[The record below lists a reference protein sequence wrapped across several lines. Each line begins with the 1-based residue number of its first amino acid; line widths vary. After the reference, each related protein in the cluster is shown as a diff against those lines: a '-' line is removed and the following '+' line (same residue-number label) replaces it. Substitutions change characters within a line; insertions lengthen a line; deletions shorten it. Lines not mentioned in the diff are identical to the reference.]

1 MLTRQSILQPSN
13 KILLDTQDFFLM
25 SSSEKASEV
34 FYDFDNMT
42 IWNVWLFEMFG
53 TVDRAGVLCTA
64 DSYFVEVSNSWHCKD
79 HFNSL

>member
-42 IWNVWLFEMFG
+42 I
-53 TVDRAGVLCTA
+53 
-64 DSYFVEVSNSWHCKD
+64 
-79 HFNSL
+79 